1 MTANT
6 RELYEDAYRIARTS
20 VYGLVIDTP
29 APDAI
34 KNAYVSVGMR
44 EQSRFTGHSNV
55 SLNRR
60 LARRRFM
67 RLMDEAKRRNAARK
81 AARNDR

>member
-1 MTANT
+1 MTADT

-20 VYGLVIDTP
+20 VYGLIIDISV
-29 APDAI
+29 PDAI

-44 EQSRFTGHSNV
+44 EQLTFTGWTNERLHKRHTYRV
-55 SLNRR
+55 FNRN
-60 LARRRFM
+60 LKAM
-67 RLMDEAKRRNAARK
+67 RDRYYARK